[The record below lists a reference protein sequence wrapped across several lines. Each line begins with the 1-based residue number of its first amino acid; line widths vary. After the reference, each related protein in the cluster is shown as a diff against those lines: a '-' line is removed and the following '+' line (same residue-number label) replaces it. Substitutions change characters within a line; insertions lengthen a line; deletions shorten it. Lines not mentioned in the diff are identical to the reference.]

1 MRHRAQKR
9 LQVSLR
15 LRVCLGRRMRLICVR
30 AVAHKQRSCVKR
42 GCFWAEKWDKRRF
55 SSAKSAVQGAWER
68 SRG

>member
-1 MRHRAQKR
+1 MRHGAQKR
-9 LQVSLR
+9 RQVFLR
-15 LRVCLGRRMRLICVR
+15 LWVCLVRRMRLTCVSAWAGR
-30 AVAHKQRSCVKR
+30 QKSCVKR